1 MWRGITKWGANKCT
15 PLANNSRNGST
26 QSRGLCMFRPNA
38 SSFKDLSTRDVSSH
52 YKFVPLQV
60 PTMEVSYNIYK
71 MKVLLDEIVIRQR
84 SGFRRTSWIR
94 MTDVTFNWRLL
105 NVMLPWQLV
114 ENHFFD
120 RTSCRIRPLA
130 DTMFGRIWRLDD
142 YVSIFRRIYVDFI
155 GNFMPFLKEC
165 RTYVSPRL
173 RSFAPYKDWY
183 ERTKH
188 PPPPHT
194 PIIYTKVYICLSDK
208 CQIDLKSKG
217 SRGET
222 EKILKLLKTV
232 CKQANC
238 VFLSGNDNF

>member
-1 MWRGITKWGANKCT
+1 MRCKQMYPI
-15 PLANNSRNGST
+15 ANNSRNGST

-71 MKVLLDEIVIRQR
+71 MKVLFDEIVIRRR

-120 RTSCRIRPLA
+120 RTSWRIRPLA

-165 RTYVSPRL
+165 RTYVSPAFGHL
-173 RSFAPYKDWY
+173 TPIKIGMKGQSTP
-183 ERTKH
+183 H
-188 PPPPHT
+188 PHT
-194 PIIYTKVYICLSDK
+194 PL
-208 CQIDLKSKG
+208 
-217 SRGET
+217 
-222 EKILKLLKTV
+222 
-232 CKQANC
+232 
-238 VFLSGNDNF
+238 